1 MSNRNINWSYWRTFL
16 AVLETGS
23 LSAAAR
29 HLSLT
34 QPTVGR
40 HIDNLEQAL
49 AEPLFVRSQDGL
61 MPTPLALTLKPKAET
76 MSMSAHAL
84 KRLAKTQGSR
94 LKGTVRITASEIVGV
109 EILPSILHQFR
120 NEHPDVDLELVL
132 NNAQDDLLNQDADI
146 AVRMVRPQQ
155 KRLLAKKIGKVSIGL
170 FAHRNYLNNRELP
183 KGMVELAD
191 YHLIGIDRDI
201 ERWNKI
207 SIAGRSITANHLSFR
222 CDSDIGQLAA
232 LRQGL
237 GIGACQ
243 KKIAEKEDDL
253 IAILPNQISFD
264 LEMWVVM
271 HEDLKTHGSYRAVF
285 NHFVEQLTR
294 LIK

>member
-1 MSNRNINWSYWRTFL
+1 MISKDINWNYWRTFL
-16 AVLETGS
+16 AVLDTGS

-34 QPTVGR
+34 QPTAGR
-40 HIDNLEQAL
+40 HIDNLEHAL
-49 AEPLFVRSQDGL
+49 AAPLFIRSQEGL
-61 MPTPLALTLKPKAET
+61 MPTPLALALKPKAQA

-84 KRLAKTQGSR
+84 KRLVKTEGDKLGGS
-94 LKGTVRITASEIVGV
+94 VRITASEIVGV
-109 EILPSILHQFR
+109 EILPSILQHFR
-120 NEHPDVDLELVL
+120 NKHADVDLELVL

-155 KRLLAKKIGKVSIGL
+155 KRLLAKKVGKVSIGL
-170 FAHRNYLNNRELP
+170 FAHQIYLKNKALP
-183 KGMVELAD
+183 KNMSELAN

-207 SIAGRSITANHLSFR
+207 SVAGQAITANHLSFR
-222 CDSDIGQLAA
+222 CDSDLGQLAA

-243 KKIAEKEDDL
+243 KNIATKQADL
-253 IAILPNQISFD
+253 IPILPNQVSFE

-271 HEDLKTHGSYRAVF
+271 HEDLKTQSSIRAIF
-285 NHFVEQLTR
+285 DHFVEHLPHF
-294 LIK
+294 IK

>member
-1 MSNRNINWSYWRTFL
+1 MISKDINWNYWRTFL
-16 AVLETGS
+16 AVLDTGS

-34 QPTVGR
+34 QPTAGR
-40 HIDNLEQAL
+40 HIDNLEHAL
-49 AEPLFVRSQDGL
+49 AAPLFIRSQEGL
-61 MPTPLALTLKPKAET
+61 IPTPLALALKPKAQA

-84 KRLAKTQGSR
+84 KRLVKTEGDKLGGS
-94 LKGTVRITASEIVGV
+94 VRITASEIVGV
-109 EILPSILHQFR
+109 EILPSILQHFR
-120 NEHPDVDLELVL
+120 NKHADVDLELVL

-155 KRLLAKKIGKVSIGL
+155 KRLLAKKVGKVSIGL
-170 FAHRNYLNNRELP
+170 FAHQIYLKNKALP
-183 KGMVELAD
+183 KNMSELTN

-207 SIAGRSITANHLSFR
+207 SVAGQAITANHLSFR
-222 CDSDIGQLAA
+222 CDSDLGQLAA

-243 KKIAEKEDDL
+243 KNIATKQADL
-253 IAILPNQISFD
+253 IPILPNQVSFE

-271 HEDLKTHGSYRAVF
+271 HEDLKTQSSIRAIF
-285 NHFVEQLTR
+285 DHFVEHLPHF
-294 LIK
+294 IK

>member
-1 MSNRNINWSYWRTFL
+1 MAERDINWSYWRTFL
-16 AVLETGS
+16 AVLNTGS

-34 QPTVGR
+34 QPTAGR

-49 AEPLFVRSQDGL
+49 AAPLFIRSQDGL
-61 MPTPLALTLKPKAET
+61 MPTPLALTLKPKAEA
-76 MSMSAHAL
+76 MAMSAHAL
-84 KRLAKTQGSR
+84 KRLVKTDKEKLG
-94 LKGTVRITASEIVGV
+94 GTVRITASEIVGV
-109 EILPSILHQFR
+109 EILPAILHQFQR
-120 NEHPDVDLELVL
+120 NHPDVDLELVL

-155 KRLLAKKIGKVSIGL
+155 KRLLAKKIGKLPIGL
-170 FAHRNYLNNRELP
+170 YAHSRYLENRSRP
-183 KGMVELAD
+183 KDVSELAD

-201 ERWNKI
+201 ERWSKL
-207 SIAGRSITANHLSFR
+207 SVAGRSITANHLSFR

-243 KKIAEKEDDL
+243 KNIAKKEKDL
-253 IAILPNQISFD
+253 IAVLPNQVSFD

-271 HEDLKTHGSYRAVF
+271 HEDLKMHRSFRAVF
-285 NHFVEQLTR
+285 DHFVDHLSHLNT
-294 LIK
+294 